1 MGTWQVAADLLARSR
16 FTVSPLQ
23 ETVAALM
30 VLDPFTRRPV
40 EPWQRAFRA
49 AHQETF
55 SSMLAGHPVR
65 GDLLRHASRRRRP
78 GAPGWTADFLSMAPP
93 HADPD
98 FDDELAML
106 DAWSEAAI
114 RRELEWMHPGGLPRS
129 LRRGGLRE
137 ETAALIRWVW
147 TSAVAPDWPRR
158 KRVLE
163 SDILA
168 RTSRLSRHGW
178 AGVVDGLAPGTE
190 WLGDGL
196 LRINDYDWPS
206 RDLTDATELFL
217 VPVHAA
223 GSWVAWTPPLRY
235 ALVYPV
241 TGAMAPLSPSAVDGL
256 ARLVGRNRAT
266 LVTLLD
272 SPSSTSQLAALT
284 GLPLGSVGNHLRVL
298 LEAGLVLRRR
308 SGREVLYWRTGL
320 GDELAAAGSVRPPAR
335 SSPPRRS

>member
-1 MGTWQVAADLLARSR
+1 MGTWQVPSDLLARSR

-23 ETVAALM
+23 ETLAAVM
-30 VLDPFTRRPV
+30 VLDPLRNRPV

-49 AHQETF
+49 AHQESF
-55 SSMLAGHPVR
+55 AAMLAAHPTR
-65 GDLLRHASRRRRP
+65 RDLLGHASRPRRP

-93 HADPD
+93 HADPT
-98 FDDELAML
+98 FEDEVAML
-106 DAWSEAAI
+106 ETWSEGAI
-114 RRELEWMHPGGLPRS
+114 RRELTWMHPGGLPAS

-137 ETAALIRWVW
+137 ETAALVRWVW

-163 SDILA
+163 GDILA

-178 AGVVDGLAPGTE
+178 AGVVDGLSPGTE

-196 LRINDYDWPS
+196 LRVNDYHWPS
-206 RDLTDATELFL
+206 RDLSGATDLFL
-217 VPVHAA
+217 VPVHGS

-241 TGAMAPLSPSAVDGL
+241 TGAMAPVSRTATDGL
-256 ARLVGRNRAT
+256 ARLVGANRAR
-266 LVTLLD
+266 LLTELQ
-272 SPSSTSQLAALT
+272 SPSSTSRLAVLT

-308 SGREVLYWRTGL
+308 SGREVLYWRTAL
-320 GDELAAAGSVRPPAR
+320 GDELCAAGSVG
-335 SSPPRRS
+335 RRGR

>member
-1 MGTWQVAADLLARSR
+1 MGTWQVPADLLARSR

-30 VLDPFTRRPV
+30 VLDPVSNRPV
-40 EPWQRAFRA
+40 EPWQRAFRV

-55 SSMLAGHPVR
+55 TSMLAAHPVR
-65 GDLLRHASRRRRP
+65 RDLLSHAQRRHRR

-98 FDDELAML
+98 FEEELGML

-114 RRELEWMHPGGLPRS
+114 RRELEWMHPAGLPAS

-163 SDILA
+163 GDILA

-178 AGVVDGLAPGTE
+178 AGVVDGLSPGTE
-190 WLGDGL
+190 WLGAGL
-196 LRINDYDWPS
+196 LRINDNDWPS
-206 RDLTDATELFL
+206 RDLADATDLFL

-241 TGAMAPLSPSAVDGL
+241 TGAMAPLSRSSTDGL

-266 LVTLLD
+266 LLAQLD
-272 SPSSTSQLAALT
+272 TPASTSQLAALT

-308 SGREVLYWRTGL
+308 SGREVLYWRTAL
-320 GDELAAAGSVRPPAR
+320 GDELCAAGSR
-335 SSPPRRS
+335 